1 MGDDGGGTGSRDP
14 AGAAGAAASAGAAG
28 SDLVRAEMGD
38 APPFLSWRAIYLIVL
53 GALVVEMALG
63 AVLSVL
69 TR

>member
-1 MGDDGGGTGSRDP
+1 MGDDGDGEGSM
-14 AGAAGAAASAGAAG
+14 GAAAAAASAGSEPA
-28 SDLVRAEMGD
+28 RAEMGD

-63 AVLSVL
+63 VLLSVL